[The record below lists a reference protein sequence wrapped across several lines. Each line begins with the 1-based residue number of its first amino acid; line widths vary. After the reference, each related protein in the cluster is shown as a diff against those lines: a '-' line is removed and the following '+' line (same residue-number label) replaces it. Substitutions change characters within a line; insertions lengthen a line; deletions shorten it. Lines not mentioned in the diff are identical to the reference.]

1 MGPDEQKVDARL
13 AVVQPAVAKEGP
25 QENSAV
31 ERAQQEI
38 AERVHSFAHPCSF
51 LHLFHHEVTFCGG
64 FDHARETSDLWE
76 IALCDNTA
84 DHFVDHH
91 DNPKHETGRVTFS
104 RGTNPDHGRCL
115 PPQRVVTPLRADVV
129 GERFP
134 FREFATGRF
143 NKTNIGWFL
152 YVPMDNGVSTNLNR
166 WSSIKQM
173 GSIYI

>member
-76 IALCDNTA
+76 IALSDNTA

-91 DNPKHETGRVTFS
+91 DNPKHDSPVHLAVVSLHARRSDPWLSAMEGGRS
-104 RGTNPDHGRCL
+104 DS
-115 PPQRVVTPLRADVV
+115 
-129 GERFP
+129 ERHC
-134 FREFATGRF
+134 A
-143 NKTNIGWFL
+143 
-152 YVPMDNGVSTNLNR
+152 S
-166 WSSIKQM
+166 
-173 GSIYI
+173 